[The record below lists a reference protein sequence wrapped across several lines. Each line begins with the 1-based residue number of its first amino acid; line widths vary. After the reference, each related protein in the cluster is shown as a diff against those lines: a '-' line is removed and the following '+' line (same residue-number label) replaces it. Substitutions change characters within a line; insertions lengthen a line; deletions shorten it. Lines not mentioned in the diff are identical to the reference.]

1 MVIVRII
8 TQPGTN
14 NLLPLFVPVEI
25 SLANFPCFHYHLDTM
40 EAATHAL
47 EPQFLSQALAQGT
60 KLRIGQMN
68 KSDHEGIIRE
78 IGRYEINIE
87 EKNHIVTLLKKD
99 ISYISTPTPL
109 IPTSA
114 PASPEADSPPAGGPG
129 ERPSAKPNIQQEFLD
144 KAIRENHLLTIF
156 LVTGQRIRAVIEA
169 YDNFTVLVRESG
181 KQHLFYKHAIT
192 TINR

>member
-1 MVIVRII
+1 
-8 TQPGTN
+8 
-14 NLLPLFVPVEI
+14 
-25 SLANFPCFHYHLDTM
+25 M
-40 EAATHAL
+40 EAATHAI

-87 EKNHIVTLLKKD
+87 ENGQIITLLKKD
-99 ISYISTPTPL
+99 ISCISTPVPL
-109 IPTSA
+109 LPSSA
-114 PASPEADSPPAGGPG
+114 PAISERPPSAPAGSAEGVT
-129 ERPSAKPNIQQEFLD
+129 AKPNIQQEFLD
-144 KAIRENHLLTIF
+144 KAIRENHVLTIF
-156 LVTGQRIRAVIEA
+156 LITGQRIRAAIDA
-169 YDNFTVLVRESG
+169 YDNFTVLVQEGG

>member
-1 MVIVRII
+1 M
-8 TQPGTN
+8 
-14 NLLPLFVPVEI
+14 
-25 SLANFPCFHYHLDTM
+25 D
-40 EAATHAL
+40 AATHAI

-87 EKNHIVTLLKKD
+87 ENSLVITLLKKD
-99 ISYISTPTPL
+99 ISYISTPVPL
-109 IPTSA
+109 LPSSSPATLAKASPA
-114 PASPEADSPPAGGPG
+114 PAGPAEGV
-129 ERPSAKPNIQQEFLD
+129 ATKPNIQQEFLD
-144 KAIRENHLLTIF
+144 KAIRENQFLTIF
-156 LVTGQRIRAVIEA
+156 LITGQRIRATIDA
-169 YDNFTVLVRESG
+169 YDNFTVLVKESG